1 MKTPFGDTQPGKLS
15 RGEGGGISRAYP
27 DSVSRVKPPKTT
39 MPKTLAALPSSQYAT
54 LLELVFGKVLDLP
67 SVVAAASATMA
78 LPALI
83 SSMMALFRSGCVDF
97 HLTDCRTEGRDEDG
111 GAETAVRIGELRHG
125 LHANRRRESRG
136 AALRSCGNAWNTE
149 AMTAASGGEEGETQV
164 FMSLTLAFQ
173 WFVGGARQAKNPAYQ
188 GLTGRKRRQTP
199 THFCITATASPDP
212 RYSHGTQPSH
222 TRSLS
227 YSRSMPSLANHVSV
241 PKRPIRQADQ
251 RVPIVQLQTQI
262 DRAQKSADD
271 PTTPLEDH
279 GRRRTTLD
287 LMRSEHA
294 VRTDISRLFSESAG
308 SRPPSYVSQPPS
320 YGSRPPSYITSAGPL
335 YLRASGEAVPL
346 PDHLYTRGLLEGR
359 HSDITIIAFGQRY
372 PLHRLILDRAPFFT
386 MALSEPWLES
396 RSKEV
401 VLHPEE
407 IDTSITQTSFEL
419 AIRKLYGVDI
429 SKEMDA
435 EAIGL
440 FATGCWL
447 EMQDLIDSAI
457 ESILRQMAPETLAY
471 LIRLVTSNYYGRSR
485 MHAIL
490 ESAKA
495 MLSRNGWEMPIKYWD
510 DMPGDIIRELVG
522 SDGFF
527 VHSEWDRWV
536 LAKRLLDRRLR
547 QAAIDAGLMI
557 RGQKPIPQ
565 APNSLRLMAVRFDG
579 VYRQNAL
586 TTAHSSSDAQ
596 ADWLA
601 LYTLPDVERLLV
613 LLDEGI
619 HYMHMEYEQL
629 EFIKNARDVFGLP
642 VMPERVIS
650 NALWQQLAL
659 RQRVLNTDESAQ
671 ELGLCQTPPPPEASN
686 VATKSGSEMTFKG
699 KQIETAADPDGD
711 IESDSWDGNGKP
723 RKFWIPSS
731 DCNIVLGNGADPV
744 VTTSNSF
751 QRHASRLSAS
761 IQPEDAQWA
770 TDFAS
775 TPSTFTNPNT
785 RMDFAQ
791 RPISAGGGNAGQP
804 KPIAY
809 TEFPPFR
816 FSAEFPNPRFLKEK
830 KRVYSRTVSYAG
842 SLWNIYIQKVRSAK
856 NVQLGVYLHRA
867 KEREVEEAVHSSTL
881 SQQNNGSVDE
891 RIGQLEREMLMRSDR
906 RDRRRSTRVPFMDP
920 AAEEDTSGSGG
931 DPDTSLGSP
940 GLRNPLFP
948 TNSLGRHRTNHI
960 SSLPTRGVSQW
971 GFQNPSS
978 SVPQNGEAI
987 DPSSFPHAPYCPS
1000 EHESDTSSDNDES
1013 DAAAYAN
1020 PSLASRT
1027 QRKTRAVTPALPPY
1041 VDARPTIKTYFKIYS
1056 PSKGG
1061 RMLSIY
1067 ESAPDRFN
1075 FSQSW
1080 GWKSST
1086 LMLDEINLSGGAGG
1100 GGGDDTLA
1108 DANPAASKKTDGKL
1122 RFMVVIGNL

>member
-1 MKTPFGDTQPGKLS
+1 
-15 RGEGGGISRAYP
+15 
-27 DSVSRVKPPKTT
+27 
-39 MPKTLAALPSSQYAT
+39 
-54 LLELVFGKVLDLP
+54 
-67 SVVAAASATMA
+67 
-78 LPALI
+78 
-83 SSMMALFRSGCVDF
+83 
-97 HLTDCRTEGRDEDG
+97 
-111 GAETAVRIGELRHG
+111 
-125 LHANRRRESRG
+125 
-136 AALRSCGNAWNTE
+136 
-149 AMTAASGGEEGETQV
+149 
-164 FMSLTLAFQ
+164 
-173 WFVGGARQAKNPAYQ
+173 
-188 GLTGRKRRQTP
+188 
-199 THFCITATASPDP
+199 
-212 RYSHGTQPSH
+212 
-222 TRSLS
+222 
-227 YSRSMPSLANHVSV
+227 MPSLVNHVSMA
-241 PKRPIRQADQ
+241 KRPARQHALDE
-251 RVPIVQLQTQI
+251 RAPIVQLQTQI

-271 PTTPLEDH
+271 PTTPLEDQ

-294 VRTDISRLFSESAG
+294 VRTDISRLFSESATVSG
-308 SRPPSYVSQPPS
+308 SRAPSYNNA
-320 YGSRPPSYITSAGPL
+320 TGPL
-335 YLRASGEAVPL
+335 YLRGEAIPL

-386 MALSEPWLES
+386 TALSEPWLES
-396 RSKEV
+396 QSKEV
-401 VLHPEE
+401 ALHPEQ
-407 IDTSITQTSFEL
+407 IDSSITQASFEL

-429 SKEMDA
+429 SKESDA

-471 LIRLVTSNYYGRSR
+471 LIRLVTTNYYGRSGDR
-485 MHAIL
+485 IL

-495 MLSRNGWEMPIKYWD
+495 MLSRNGWEMPLKYWD

-536 LAKRLLDRRLR
+536 LSKRLLDRRLR
-547 QAAIDAGLMI
+547 QAAVDAGLMV
-557 RGQKPIPQ
+557 RGQKPVPQ

-601 LYTLPDVERLLV
+601 LYTLPDVERILV

-619 HYMHMEYEQL
+619 HYIHMEYEQL
-629 EFIKNARDVFGLP
+629 EFIRNARDVFGLP

-671 ELGLCQTPPPPEASN
+671 ELGLCQSPPPPEAGN
-686 VATKSGSEMTFKG
+686 VATKSGSEMTAKG
-699 KQIETAADPDGD
+699 RQVETAADVDGD

-744 VTTSNSF
+744 VTTSHSF
-751 QRHASRLSAS
+751 QRHASRLSAT

-775 TPSTFTNPNT
+775 TPSTLTNPNT

-804 KPIAY
+804 KPIAF

-816 FSAEFPNPRFLKEK
+816 FSAQFPNPRFLKDKE
-830 KRVYSRTVSYAG
+830 RVYSRTVSYAG

-867 KEREVEEAVHSSTL
+867 KGREVDEIGHTSSI

-891 RIGQLEREMLMRSDR
+891 AIGHLERVVLMRSDR
-906 RDRRRSTRVPFMDP
+906 RDRRRGTRVPYTDP
-920 AAEEDTSGSGG
+920 AAEDDTSGSGG
-931 DPDTSLGSP
+931 DPDPTLGSP
-940 GLRNPLFP
+940 GLRNPLFS
-948 TNSLGRHRTNHI
+948 TNSLGRNRTT
-960 SSLPTRGVSQW
+960 LPTRGISQW
-971 GFQNPSS
+971 GFQNLSS
-978 SVPQNGEAI
+978 SSPQDGETA
-987 DPSSFPHAPYCPS
+987 DSSSFNHAPYSPS
-1000 EHESDTSSDNDES
+1000 GHDSDASSDNDEYE
-1013 DAAAYAN
+1013 AATYAN
-1020 PSLASRT
+1020 PSLSSRAE
-1027 QRKTRAVTPALPPY
+1027 RKTMAITPALPPY
-1041 VDARPTIKTYFKIYS
+1041 VDRRPTIKTYFKIYS

-1075 FSQSW
+1075 FRQSW

-1086 LMLDEINLSGGAGG
+1086 LMLDEITISGGE
-1100 GGGDDTLA
+1100 DDTLA
-1108 DANPAASKKTDGKL
+1108 DVNPAASKKSDGKL

>member
-1 MKTPFGDTQPGKLS
+1 
-15 RGEGGGISRAYP
+15 
-27 DSVSRVKPPKTT
+27 
-39 MPKTLAALPSSQYAT
+39 LAT
-54 LLELVFGKVLDLP
+54 DDLLT
-67 SVVAAASATMA
+67 S
-78 LPALI
+78 
-83 SSMMALFRSGCVDF
+83 
-97 HLTDCRTEGRDEDG
+97 
-111 GAETAVRIGELRHG
+111 
-125 LHANRRRESRG
+125 
-136 AALRSCGNAWNTE
+136 
-149 AMTAASGGEEGETQV
+149 
-164 FMSLTLAFQ
+164 
-173 WFVGGARQAKNPAYQ
+173 
-188 GLTGRKRRQTP
+188 
-199 THFCITATASPDP
+199 TAS
-212 RYSHGTQPSH
+212 
-222 TRSLS
+222 
-227 YSRSMPSLANHVSV
+227 N
-241 PKRPIRQADQ
+241 
-251 RVPIVQLQTQI
+251 
-262 DRAQKSADD
+262 
-271 PTTPLEDH
+271 
-279 GRRRTTLD
+279 
-287 LMRSEHA
+287 
-294 VRTDISRLFSESAG
+294 
-308 SRPPSYVSQPPS
+308 
-320 YGSRPPSYITSAGPL
+320 
-335 YLRASGEAVPL
+335 EAIPL
-346 PDHLYTRGLLEGR
+346 PDHLYTRGLLQGR
-359 HSDITIIAFGQRY
+359 HSDITIIAFGQHY

-386 MALSEPWLES
+386 TALSEPWIES
-396 RSKEV
+396 KSKEV
-401 VLHPEE
+401 TLHPEE
-407 IDTSITQTSFEL
+407 IDHSITQASFEL

-429 SKEMDA
+429 SKESDA

-457 ESILRQMAPETLAY
+457 ESILRQMAPESLAF
-471 LIRLVTSNYYGRSR
+471 LIRLVTTNYYGRSGDR
-485 MHAIL
+485 IL

-495 MLSRNGWEMPIKYWD
+495 MLSRNGWEMPLKYWD

-527 VHSEWDRWV
+527 VDSEWERWV
-536 LAKRLLDRRLR
+536 LSKRLLDRRLR
-547 QAAIDAGLMI
+547 QAAVEAGLMQ

-565 APNSLRLMAVRFDG
+565 APHSLRMMAVRFDG

-586 TTAHSSSDAQ
+586 TTGHSSTDAQ

-601 LYTLPDVERLLV
+601 LYTLPDIERILV

-619 HYMHMEYEQL
+619 HYIHMEYEQL
-629 EFIKNARDVFGLP
+629 EFIRSARDIFGLP

-671 ELGLCQTPPPPEASN
+671 ELGLCQSAPEPETAN
-686 VATKSGSEMTFKG
+686 EATKSGSEMNSKG
-699 KQIETAADPDGD
+699 KKKQPEDPVDHGD
-711 IESDSWDGNGKP
+711 IESDSWDCNGRP

-751 QRHASRLSAS
+751 QRHASRLSAT

-775 TPSTFTNPNT
+775 TPSTLTNPNT

-830 KRVYSRTVSYAG
+830 KRVYSKTVSYAG

-867 KEREVEEAVHSSTL
+867 KEREADETGHASSL
-881 SQQNNGSVDE
+881 SQTNNSTVDE
-891 RIGQLEREMLMRSDR
+891 RIGQLEREMLMRSGG
-906 RDRRRSTRVPFMDP
+906 RDRRRSTRVPFNDAM
-920 AAEEDTSGSGG
+920 AEEDTSGSGG
-931 DPDTSLGSP
+931 DADPSLGSA
-940 GLRNPLFP
+940 GLRNPLFSSS
-948 TNSLGRHRTNHI
+948 NLGRHRNGNM
-960 SSLPTRGVSQW
+960 SQLPTRGIPQW
-971 GFQNPSS
+971 GFQNLSS
-978 SVPQNGEAI
+978 SPPQDGESTDSA
-987 DPSSFPHAPYCPS
+987 SYPHNYT
-1000 EHESDTSSDNDES
+1000 HS
-1013 DAAAYAN
+1013 DAGSDISDDNEDLDDTMYAN
-1020 PSLASRT
+1020 PSSASST
-1027 QRKTRAVTPALPPY
+1027 HRKARALVPALPPY
-1041 VDARPTIKTYFKIYS
+1041 VDGRPTIKTYFKIYS

-1086 LMLDEINLSGGAGG
+1086 LMLDEITISGDGEDSPA
-1100 GGGDDTLA
+1100 A
-1108 DANPAASKKTDGKL
+1108 AASKKTDGKL